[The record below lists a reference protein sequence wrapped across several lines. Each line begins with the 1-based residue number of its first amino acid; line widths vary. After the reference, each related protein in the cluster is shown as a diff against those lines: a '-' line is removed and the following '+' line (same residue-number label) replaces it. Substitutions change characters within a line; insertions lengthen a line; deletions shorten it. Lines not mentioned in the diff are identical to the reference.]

1 MATSTS
7 THPRQQKKSPNFLF
21 DDVKDRIA
29 RGAVRMR
36 IEVQVASEGDV
47 VDDSTAHWP
56 NERPLLEFG
65 TIELNGLVPEG
76 GDAQRQ
82 IIFDP
87 IPRTDGIE
95 PSGNPAIPRIQN

>member
-1 MATSTS
+1 MG
-7 THPRQQKKSPNFLF
+7 
-21 DDVKDRIA
+21 I
-29 RGAVRMR
+29 G
-36 IEVQVASEGDV
+36 VQVASDGDV

-76 GDAQRQ
+76 DDAQRQ

-87 IPRTDGIE
+87 VPRVDGIE
-95 PSGNPAIPRIQN
+95 PSGDPLLDPRASVYLASGRRRRAATV